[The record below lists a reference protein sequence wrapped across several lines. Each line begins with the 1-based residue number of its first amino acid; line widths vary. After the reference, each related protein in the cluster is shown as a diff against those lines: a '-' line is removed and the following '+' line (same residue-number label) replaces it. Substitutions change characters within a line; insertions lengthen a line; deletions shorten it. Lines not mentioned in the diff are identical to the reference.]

1 MAEQRPVADAIYRC
15 YLSDGSHVAGVTDAD
30 GHTGVI
36 TTSRQADVLQVTV
49 AAHPDTARAACCDA
63 PERWWENEALHID
76 GDGSAIATTTVAS
89 TPPVISIAMPK
100 GTERPLTT
108 GEEKMARTVFGH
120 GINYAKVKIH
130 HGGWWLFVGN
140 QDPNTAVTPNGKI
153 YVPTPIYRDDYST
166 CEGSYRRLFI
176 HEMVHVWQFQM
187 GYNIKLNALRVTS
200 RGPSAYVYDL
210 SWDSR
215 LSDFNMEQQGDI
227 MSDYY
232 MICIE
237 RNPRD
242 AYNSTMDRGLLH
254 LVMRPFVDPRNKAH
268 LPAK

>member
-1 MAEQRPVADAIYRC
+1 MYSCE
-15 YLSDGSHVAGVTDAD
+15 LSDGTSVEGSTDAD
-30 GHTGVI
+30 GLTDVI
-36 TTSRQADVLQVTV
+36 TTFRQADVLRVTV
-49 AAHPDTARAACCDA
+49 AAHPDKARAACCDA
-63 PERWWENEALHID
+63 SERWWENETLHMD
-76 GDGSAIATTTVAS
+76 GNGGAIATTVAADA
-89 TPPVISIAMPK
+89 PPVISVAMPK
-100 GTERPLTT
+100 GKERSLTR
-108 GEEKMARTVFGH
+108 GEEKMARTVFGD
-120 GINYAKVKIH
+120 GIDYAKVKIH

-200 RGPSAYVYDL
+200 QGPSAYVYDL
-210 SWDSR
+210 AWNSR
-215 LSDFNMEQQGDI
+215 LADFNMEQQGDI

-232 MICIE
+232 MIRIE
-237 RNPRD
+237 RNSRD

-254 LVMRPFVDPRNKAH
+254 LVMTPFVDPRNKAH
-268 LPAK
+268 LPTK